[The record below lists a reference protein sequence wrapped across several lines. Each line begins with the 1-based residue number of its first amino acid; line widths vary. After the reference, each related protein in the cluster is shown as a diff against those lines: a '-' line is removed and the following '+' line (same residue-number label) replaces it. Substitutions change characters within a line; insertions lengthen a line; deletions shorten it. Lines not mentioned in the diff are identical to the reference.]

1 MLQPINKNDY
11 QALSSYLKSR
21 SQEIS
26 SDILVTV
33 SNILKDVREQGDVAC
48 KKYTKQFDGIEMDTW
63 KVSEEELDEAIS
75 HCDPFFMESMEKAK
89 KNIEYFHQA
98 QVAQSYIL
106 QEEKGV
112 YLGQRVIPLSSVGIY
127 VPGGRAQY
135 PSSVLMNAIPAA
147 VAGVKRIVMVT
158 PPNKEGKINLN
169 IAFAAKLAGVTDIY
183 KIGGAQAIAALAYG
197 TETIPSVDK
206 ICGPGNIFVAA
217 AKKLVYGKVD
227 IDMIAGPSEILV
239 VADDHANPA
248 YAAADLLSQ
257 AEHDPMASPIL
268 LATSQ
273 TKIDEIN
280 AELKVQSAQLPKKEI
295 VEQSL
300 KNYGKSILCDS
311 ISECIEIA
319 NEIAPEHLEL
329 MVEDPMSY
337 LAQVV
342 NAGSVFMGY
351 YTCESIGDYFGGTNH
366 VLPTNGTARFSS
378 ALGVDSFVKRSCF
391 LHYSKEALDAYGQY
405 IIKMAQEENL
415 DGHANA
421 VKVRVQS
428 WEKK

>member
-1 MLQPINKNDY
+1 M
-11 QALSSYLKSR
+11 
-21 SQEIS
+21 
-26 SDILVTV
+26 
-33 SNILKDVREQGDVAC
+33 
-48 KKYTKQFDGIEMDTW
+48 
-63 KVSEEELDEAIS
+63 
-75 HCDPFFMESMEKAK
+75 
-89 KNIEYFHQA
+89 
-98 QVAQSYIL
+98 
-106 QEEKGV
+106 
-112 YLGQRVIPLSSVGIY
+112 
-127 VPGGRAQY
+127 
-135 PSSVLMNAIPAA
+135 
-147 VAGVKRIVMVT
+147 
-158 PPNKEGKINLN
+158 
-169 IAFAAKLAGVTDIY
+169 
-183 KIGGAQAIAALAYG
+183 
-197 TETIPSVDK
+197 
-206 ICGPGNIFVAA
+206 AA